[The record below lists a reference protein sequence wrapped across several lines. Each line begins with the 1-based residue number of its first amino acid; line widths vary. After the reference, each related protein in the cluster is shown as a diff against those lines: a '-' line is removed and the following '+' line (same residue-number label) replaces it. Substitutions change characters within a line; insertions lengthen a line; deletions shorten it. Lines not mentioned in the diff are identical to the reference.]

1 MDRKPDP
8 LETRR
13 KLAERFPRWT
23 QPFWTW
29 LTGIAMPGGKPLH
42 RWTFGTH
49 LGALLLAWLATLA
62 LGTWAVAALLRLA
75 FGTP

>member
-8 LETRR
+8 LETRS

-29 LTGIAMPGGKPLH
+29 LTGIAMPDAKPLH

-49 LGALLLAWLATLA
+49 LGALLFAWLATLA
-62 LGTWAVAALLRLA
+62 LGTWAVAALLRLV
-75 FGTP
+75 FGTA